1 MRVLLLLLLI
11 LTACADKSKKQPS
24 SAADTTQVIEVAL
37 KTVLEEP
44 FPDMD
49 GIRRKSSFKD
59 SIFLTTNLFSLASL
73 PTSVDSFKFKV
84 LPDTMIC
91 SVIKTDTVSELPNY
105 LRLQTFEK
113 TDTDYFVRFESVD
126 CIPSPSKDG
135 AVSLRILKSKDKFV
149 FKSN

>member
-1 MRVLLLLLLI
+1 MRWSLILLLV
-11 LTACADKSKKQPS
+11 LTACADKTNKQTS
-24 SAADTTQVIEVAL
+24 TTADTTQVIKVAL

-49 GIRRKSSFKD
+49 GIKRKSSFKD

-113 TDTDYFVRFESVD
+113 TDTDYFVKFESVD

-149 FKSN
+149 FKNN